1 MTLSIGE
8 TTSTT
13 LQQPL
18 RQPSQRSRK
27 RISSS
32 GSIYRNSQRPI
43 SMVSQSSLPSSNK
56 RSNKHSL
63 LSSLSIINH
72 SSATSTTDTNVTTAA
87 SSSFSISTTTLQ
99 PINTNQNSRSIVND
113 ISSDS
118 LNQPVPEFPPPPYT
132 PPESS
137 QTRYRRPSTN
147 FFIKPKTS
155 QELCKEIQKLREDRK
170 KEQETWKAEERRL
183 KIKVGAK
190 PEDIDRVK
198 RKLNEST
205 EKYNKKI
212 EVVQQKL
219 NKLLDQQT
227 SNGNGNGN
235 SGSSSN
241 SGRDNVRRFTISS

>member
-56 RSNKHSL
+56 RN
-63 LSSLSIINH
+63 
-72 SSATSTTDTNVTTAA
+72 
-87 SSSFSISTTTLQ
+87 
-99 PINTNQNSRSIVND
+99 
-113 ISSDS
+113 S

-155 QELCKEIQKLREDRK
+155 QELRKEIQKLREDRK

-198 RKLNEST
+198 RKLNEKTMLEDSLS
-205 EKYNKKI
+205 
-212 EVVQQKL
+212 VVSYL
-219 NKLLDQQT
+219 
-227 SNGNGNGN
+227 
-235 SGSSSN
+235 
-241 SGRDNVRRFTISS
+241 

>member
-1 MTLSIGE
+1 MNFSLTERLIELNNALEKS
-8 TTSTT
+8 
-13 LQQPL
+13 L
-18 RQPSQRSRK
+18 
-27 RISSS
+27 ISDDEFKMIRASS
-32 GSIYRNSQRPI
+32 
-43 SMVSQSSLPSSNK
+43 
-56 RSNKHSL
+56 
-63 LSSLSIINH
+63 
-72 SSATSTTDTNVTTAA
+72 TSTTDTNVAAAA

-155 QELCKEIQKLREDRK
+155 QELRKEIQKLREDRK

-212 EVVQQKL
+212 EIVQQKL

-227 SNGNGNGN
+227 TNGNGNGN

>member
-56 RSNKHSL
+56 RTKENS
-63 LSSLSIINH
+63 
-72 SSATSTTDTNVTTAA
+72 TSTTDTNVAAAA

-155 QELCKEIQKLREDRK
+155 QELRKEIQKLREDRK

-212 EVVQQKL
+212 EIVQQKL

-227 SNGNGNGN
+227 TNGNGNGN